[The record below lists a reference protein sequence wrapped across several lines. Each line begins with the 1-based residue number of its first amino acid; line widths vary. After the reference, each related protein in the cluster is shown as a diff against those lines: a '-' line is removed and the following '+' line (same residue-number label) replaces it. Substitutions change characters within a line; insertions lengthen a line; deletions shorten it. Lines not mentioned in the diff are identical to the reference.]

1 MGMTRASLPVL
12 AMTMV
17 LGVGFGALGTML
29 AGGDAR
35 RCRQADRPALETR
48 IAELEAELARR
59 PAASASPVMSVP
71 AMASRDGL
79 GRYADAQGPGGLPNR
94 PDANRPDAD
103 QMLKDLLTLA
113 WNDRRSFREKL
124 GDFIEEHPGRDGIA
138 IASKG
143 VFDLGD
149 NRDVLP
155 DRALESL
162 YLDQQDPAL
171 RRVLAQVA
179 SMRGDNG
186 LIELHVAE
194 AASGLRSN
202 LPAERQQALVE
213 LSRTR
218 HVAAADLA
226 APLLR
231 DPDTGVVL
239 DALLALRATGNQR
252 HVRLVEGLLDH
263 PDASVSWLARDV
275 VADLQML
282 SEQARA
288 RVADNE
294 LAAELPPLPLPP
306 ATGPSHCSPATAG

>member
-1 MGMTRASLPVL
+1 MGTTRASLPVL
-12 AMTMV
+12 AMTMA
-17 LGVGFGALGTML
+17 LGVGFGVLGTML

-35 RCRQADRPALETR
+35 QCRQADGPVLEAR
-48 IAELEAELARR
+48 VEELEAELARR
-59 PAASASPVMSVP
+59 LAAFASPVVSVP
-71 AMASRDGL
+71 AAAPRDGL
-79 GRYADAQGPGGLPNR
+79 GRYADARGPYGFPDR

-103 QMLKDLLTLA
+103 QLLKDLLTLA
-113 WNDRRSFREKL
+113 WNDRRSFPEKL
-124 GDFIEEHPGRDGIA
+124 DDFLAEHPGRDGIA

-155 DRALESL
+155 DGALESL
-162 YLDQQDPAL
+162 YLEQQDPAL
-171 RRVLAQVA
+171 KRVLAQVA
-179 SMRGDNG
+179 SMRGDNS
-186 LIELHVAE
+186 LIELHIAQ
-194 AASGLRSN
+194 AAAGLRSN
-202 LPAERQQALVE
+202 APAERQQALVE

-252 HVRLVEGLLDH
+252 HVRLVERLLDH
-263 PDASVSWLARDV
+263 PDASVSWLAMDV
-275 VADLQML
+275 VTDLQML
-282 SEQARA
+282 SDQART
-288 RVADNE
+288 RIADNE

-306 ATGPSHCSPATAG
+306 AAGSSRCGPAAG